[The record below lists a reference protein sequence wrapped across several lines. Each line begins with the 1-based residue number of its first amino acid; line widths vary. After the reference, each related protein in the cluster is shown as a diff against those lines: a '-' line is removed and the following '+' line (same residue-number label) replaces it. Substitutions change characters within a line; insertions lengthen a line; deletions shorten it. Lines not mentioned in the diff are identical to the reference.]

1 MSKTVR
7 QLAEEI
13 GVSKQAVHQKRKSK
27 ALSTAL
33 QPFTSTIDGVVYI
46 DVDGEKLI
54 KQAFGINECKQV
66 DDNKTS
72 QIDDYV
78 YTVLNNTID
87 MLKEQLT
94 IKDKQ
99 IETLSTALTS
109 ALQSATSAQALH
121 AGTIQQQIE
130 DKGVHLADDKAT
142 LSTKKRKKLFN
153 LGKK

>member
-33 QPFTSTIDGVVYI
+33 QLFTSTVDGVVYI

-54 KQAFGINECKQV
+54 KQAFGVNECKQV
-66 DDNKTS
+66 DDN
-72 QIDDYV
+72 V

-130 DKGVHLADDKAT
+130 VKEVNLSDDNAT
-142 LSTKKRKKLFN
+142 SLTKKRRKLFN
-153 LGKK
+153 WINNK